1 VDEIAFKRHASCY
14 RALAVIECILSLRRR
29 LPHGIEKVDSIRCR
43 VPSIALD
50 HAGIIIPKNGLEAK
64 FSQPF
69 CAAVAL
75 VEGKAMEEQFTDK
88 LTKDPGLLRLRGKT
102 TVDVDDALHPAEANV
117 EVALGDGTVY
127 TEQIDIEKAQPP
139 RENILAD
146 LKEKFQLLVSKSMT
160 EEKSRILLDSVM
172 TLEEV
177 KDFRKIIELCS

>member
-1 VDEIAFKRHASCY
+1 
-14 RALAVIECILSLRRR
+14 
-29 LPHGIEKVDSIRCR
+29 
-43 VPSIALD
+43 
-50 HAGIIIPKNGLEAK
+50 
-64 FSQPF
+64 
-69 CAAVAL
+69 
-75 VEGKAMEEQFTDK
+75 
-88 LTKDPGLLRLRGKT
+88 
-102 TVDVDDALHPAEANV
+102 VDDALHPAEANV